1 MCSFVLLLFS
11 FVASFSYRAFLL
23 YLYIYLYC
31 HHSPSHCIIYS
42 RRISLHLFLPLH
54 PLSFFFQELHRYCIL
69 CFPIRCRPTQK
80 TKRKKES
87 FKTSAYPACP
97 QYTTNVLQRFW
108 IWFKYKSMFCRRK
121 IDKGIGSY
129 CPGSTAHLLDVH
141 WISEHLISVHVPMD
155 VI

>member
-11 FVASFSYRAFLL
+11 CVDSFSYPAFLL

-31 HHSPSHCIIYS
+31 HHYPSHCIIYS

-97 QYTTNVLQRFW
+97 QYTIPTFYNVFEYDLNTSQCFIEEKLTR
-108 IWFKYKSMFCRRK
+108 
-121 IDKGIGSY
+121 
-129 CPGSTAHLLDVH
+129 GSTVIAQVAQP
-141 WISEHLISVHVPMD
+141 ISWMSIGYLNI
-155 VI
+155 